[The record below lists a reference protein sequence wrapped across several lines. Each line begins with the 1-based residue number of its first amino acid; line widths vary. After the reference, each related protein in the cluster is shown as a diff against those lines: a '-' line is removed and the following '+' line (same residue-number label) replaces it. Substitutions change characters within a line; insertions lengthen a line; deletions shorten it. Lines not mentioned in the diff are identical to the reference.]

1 MCVCVNWLCSFIPRF
16 FLCFVSFLYRFMC
29 FADAVFLP
37 VSSSFLSLV
46 TWWYTFRALSF
57 STLLYNVNL
66 KCFYYTESAWMDF
79 VSVFVLIS
87 LLFRRDEKKTTN
99 ERKAMTETVLAIGSV
114 QIIINKMLNK
124 KATNHKFCFCI
135 LLCRQTTHTHT
146 TIMMVSEFNTF
157 CVCVYVFLLPFFVL
171 WAWLNLD
178 GFNNEKQ
185 RHAKRKWITN
195 KSDTNKHSINT
206 HIHTPTLIWKDP
218 RLHHACCTNKRDW

>member
-1 MCVCVNWLCSFIPRF
+1 M
-16 FLCFVSFLYRFMC
+16 FLLYRECMDGFC
-29 FADAVFLP
+29 F
-37 VSSSFLSLV
+37 SFCIDI
-46 TWWYTFRALSF
+46 TFVQER
-57 STLLYNVNL
+57 
-66 KCFYYTESAWMDF
+66 WG
-79 VSVFVLIS
+79 
-87 LLFRRDEKKTTN
+87 KKTTN
-99 ERKAMTETVLAIGSV
+99 ERKTMTETVLAIGSV

-206 HIHTPTLIWKDP
+206 HTHTHTHMKGPEATP
-218 RLHHACCTNKRDW
+218 RLLYK